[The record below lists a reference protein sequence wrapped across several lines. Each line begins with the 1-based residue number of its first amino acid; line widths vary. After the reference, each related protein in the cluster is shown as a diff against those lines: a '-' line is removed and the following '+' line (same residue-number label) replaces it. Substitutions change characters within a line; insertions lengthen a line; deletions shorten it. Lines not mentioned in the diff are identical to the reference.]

1 VRLLPQAI
9 AWASAAI
16 SWAPS
21 TAAVPVEVRQQQLA
35 DGVYQFTVAADGY
48 VEDLNSLV
56 VVGDADVLVFDTTT
70 RPSTARTILKR
81 IRAITRKPIRY
92 VVNSHWHPDHWSGN
106 EVFAAANPGV
116 EIIATEQMRGYMLNM
131 RPFLAARQPQTLAR
145 LEKRVAENHAKGVG
159 PNGEPLTP
167 RLRHEI
173 DTELAMIRDRV
184 DEQVRL
190 TPTYPTLT
198 YDDRLVLRQ
207 GKREIQLLSVT
218 GDAAGT
224 TVLYLPGEGILATG
238 DTVSWPLPYYTPPIR
253 EQAASLRRLA
263 ALDPRI
269 LVPGHGPTM
278 RNLDFLK
285 LEAAMFEEV
294 VRQVEAALRGG
305 AGTIEEVIAKVNFD
319 AMKARFTPLDPDIA
333 PNWDTWTAGL
343 VRNAFVDLRDSK
355 EIPAK

>member
-1 VRLLPQAI
+1 MRPLPQVI
-9 AWASAAI
+9 AWVSAAL
-16 SWAPS
+16 SCTPS
-21 TAAVPVEVRQQQLA
+21 TAAVPVEVQQHKLA
-35 DGVYQFTVAADGY
+35 DGIYQFTVTADGY
-48 VEDLNSLV
+48 VEDLNSLAV
-56 VVGDADVLVFDTTT
+56 IGDRDVLVFDTTT
-70 RPSTARTILKR
+70 RPSTAREILAR
-81 IRAITRKPIRY
+81 IRKLTGKPIRY

-131 RPFLAARQPQTLAR
+131 RPFLAVRQPQTLAR

-159 PNGEPLTP
+159 PSGEPLTP
-167 RLRHEI
+167 ELRRQI
-173 DTELAMIRDRV
+173 DAELAMIRDRV
-184 DEQVRL
+184 AEQVKL

-207 GKREIQLLSVT
+207 GKREIQLISVT

-263 ALDPRI
+263 ALDPKI

-278 RNLDFLK
+278 RDLDFLK

-305 AGTIEEVIAKVNFD
+305 AGTIEEVTARVNFD
-319 AMKARFTPLDPDIA
+319 AMKARFAPLDPDVA
-333 PNWDTWTAGL
+333 PNWDAWTGGL

-355 EIPAK
+355 EIPPK